1 MRPRRVLVRTST
13 EKVTGM
19 PSHRQSFTPSRDTL
33 DEKIALN
40 RSPETLTVAYAD
52 ETLLYTDD
60 EEEAMTSTYLSEKHL
75 EAGADYTN
83 DESTIVGRHK
93 DTITQD
99 VRWHRRGVLFKPKSK
114 PSKGVQTKALEAQHT
129 GDELQR
135 RRDFARSVKNMN
147 EKDAQRARAA
157 EKERQRK
164 WDDEYKK
171 ARQQQRS
178 Q

>member
-1 MRPRRVLVRTST
+1 MPLYLYPRAIRRTNS
-13 EKVTGM
+13 K
-19 PSHRQSFTPSRDTL
+19 
-33 DEKIALN
+33 
-40 RSPETLTVAYAD
+40 
-52 ETLLYTDD
+52 
-60 EEEAMTSTYLSEKHL
+60 LS
-75 EAGADYTN
+75 
-83 DESTIVGRHK
+83 SI
-93 DTITQD
+93 
-99 VRWHRRGVLFKPKSK
+99 
-114 PSKGVQTKALEAQHT
+114 VQTNALEAQYT

-164 WDDEYKK
+164 WDNEYKK

>member
-1 MRPRRVLVRTST
+1 MPPYLYPRT
-13 EKVTGM
+13 
-19 PSHRQSFTPSRDTL
+19 
-33 DEKIALN
+33 
-40 RSPETLTVAYAD
+40 
-52 ETLLYTDD
+52 
-60 EEEAMTSTYLSEKHL
+60 
-75 EAGADYTN
+75 
-83 DESTIVGRHK
+83 GRHAN
-93 DTITQD
+93 
-99 VRWHRRGVLFKPKSK
+99 SK
-114 PSKGVQTKALEAQHT
+114 LSSIVQTKALEAQHT